1 MDKELFRQSLI
12 NAKTPA
18 ESRLLYI
25 LSKDDYLFDKF
36 EFQKPIGPYFADFC
50 FDFKKLV
57 VELDGSSHNG
67 RKNKD
72 RNRTKDIKELGYN
85 VIRFS
90 NDIVFKRP
98 DVVIRKIMMAR
109 AFGRRLTRFFKDHVN
124 KDIYIIKGSKVVRR
138 KNNPAPGRKQANIDL
153 L

>member
-36 EFQKPIGPYFADFC
+36 EFQKPIGHYFADFC

-109 AFGRRLTRFFKDHVN
+109 ADHPHVCGEHT
-124 KDIYIIKGSKVVRR
+124 YILYS
-138 KNNPAPGRKQANIDL
+138 ANIKSAYNVYVL
-153 L
+153 IV

>member
-1 MDKELFRQSLI
+1 MDKEQFRQSLI

-36 EFQKPIGPYFADFC
+36 EFQKPIGKYFADFC
-50 FDFKKLV
+50 FEFKHLV
-57 VELDGSSHNG
+57 FELDGSAHDG
-67 RKNKD
+67 RT
-72 RNRTKDIKELGYN
+72 NRDKKRTEDIKELGYT
-85 VIRFS
+85 VIRFR
-90 NDIVFKRP
+90 NEMVFKRP

-109 AFGRRLTRFFKDHVN
+109 AFGRRTTRFFKDHIN

-138 KNNPAPGRKQANIDL
+138 KSNPAPGRKQANIDL

>member
-1 MDKELFRQSLI
+1 MNREDFRQSLI

-18 ESRLLYI
+18 ESRLLNI
-25 LSKDDYLFDKF
+25 LSKDDYLCDKF
-36 EFQKPIGPYFADFC
+36 EFQKQIGKYFADFC
-50 FDFKKLV
+50 FEFKHLV

-67 RKNKD
+67 RAGRD
-72 RNRTKDIKELGYN
+72 RKRTKGIKELGYN

-90 NDIVFKRP
+90 NELVFKHP
-98 DVVIRKIMMAR
+98 DVVVKKIMMAR

>member
-138 KNNPAPGRKQANIDL
+138 KKNPAAGRKQANIDL